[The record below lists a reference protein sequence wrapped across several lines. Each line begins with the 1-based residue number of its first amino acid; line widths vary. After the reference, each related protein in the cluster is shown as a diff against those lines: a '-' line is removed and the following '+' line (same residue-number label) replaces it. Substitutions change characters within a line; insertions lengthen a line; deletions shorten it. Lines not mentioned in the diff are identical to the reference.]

1 MDMTEVT
8 RAERRPLDRTRRR
21 FRRPTAPASVRAQVA
36 LTISAFVLGG
46 VLSDLLFVGVWRHTA
61 AEGDRARQAQAESRL
76 TLKRAQEQ
84 LATAQQQLAASR
96 AAVRALA
103 ARRTVARRELA
114 ALRRRDAAA
123 RASLSPRL
131 RAIAGGADA
140 LTRESA
146 KLDSAL
152 ATLDD
157 YIRNASGAGVDPA
170 YLAAQVAY
178 LRSATGRAKAAAA
191 TLVGDASQ
199 AQASAKRLAR

>member
-1 MDMTEVT
+1 MDMTEIT
-8 RAERRPLDRTRRR
+8 RAGWRPLDRARRR
-21 FRRPTAPASVRAQVA
+21 FRRATAPASVRAQIA
-36 LTISAFVLGG
+36 LTVSAFVLGG
-46 VLSDLLFVGVWRHTA
+46 VLSGLLFVGVWRHTA

-84 LATAQQQLAASR
+84 LALSQQQLAASR

-123 RASLSPRL
+123 RASLGPRL

-140 LTRESA
+140 LNRESA

-178 LRSATGRAKAAAA
+178 LRSATGRAKTAAA

>member
-1 MDMTEVT
+1 
-8 RAERRPLDRTRRR
+8 
-21 FRRPTAPASVRAQVA
+21 VRAQIA
-36 LTISAFVLGG
+36 LTVSAFVLGG
-46 VLSDLLFVGVWRHTA
+46 VLSGLLFVGVWRHTA

-76 TLKRAQEQ
+76 TLKRAEEQ
-84 LATAQQQLAASR
+84 LAVSQQQLAASR

-103 ARRTVARRELA
+103 ARRTLLTRELA
-114 ALRRRDAAA
+114 ALRTHDAAA
-123 RASLSPRL
+123 RASLGPRL

-157 YIRNASGAGVDPA
+157 YIRNATGAGVDPA

-178 LRSATGRAKAAAA
+178 LRGATGRAKAAASE
-191 TLVGDASQ
+191 LVGQAAQ